1 MILLWC
7 RRARLGSLL
16 ALLAVWPA
24 WAQTALKPCRV
35 PGIATAVQCGV
46 VQRALDP
53 ARAEG
58 VSIDVHFVVVPA
70 LARRKLPDPV
80 FLLAGGPGQSAI
92 DVAPM
97 VVKQM
102 ARLNNRRDLV
112 FVDQR
117 GTGRSAPLMCEQDRH
132 ASLAQQLDAER
143 QDARLRQCLTAL
155 QKLPHGDLR
164 FYTTTLAMQDVDA
177 VRRAIG
183 AQRINLV
190 GASYGTRAVLEY
202 MRQFGSAV
210 RRSVIDG
217 VAPPDMAL
225 PASASA
231 DNQAALDA
239 LLTFCEVDSHC
250 AATYPGFRTDLAAAL
265 AALPGEVVV
274 MDPISGSPQ
283 RVMVT
288 RKALLDGLRGPLY
301 DPALA
306 SALPFAV
313 REAAAGRFEPLLG
326 LGSFLGVGGPNRL
339 AEGMHFSVVCAEDMP
354 RLPVTEVP
362 SGSEFGQVMA
372 QQYAQTCSYWPRA
385 VVPDAFYTLASSAS
399 AVLVLSGGL
408 DPVTPPHHGA
418 RVAKALGS
426 KARHVVVPHA
436 GHGVIGLGCM
446 RDVLFRFLDAGDD
459 GEALAVDTA
468 CVTSI
473 PRPGAFVP
481 VHVARQGRP

>member
-183 AQRINLV
+183 AQ
-190 GASYGTRAVLEY
+190 
-202 MRQFGSAV
+202 
-210 RRSVIDG
+210 
-217 VAPPDMAL
+217 
-225 PASASA
+225 
-231 DNQAALDA
+231 
-239 LLTFCEVDSHC
+239 
-250 AATYPGFRTDLAAAL
+250 
-265 AALPGEVVV
+265 
-274 MDPISGSPQ
+274 
-283 RVMVT
+283 
-288 RKALLDGLRGPLY
+288 
-301 DPALA
+301 
-306 SALPFAV
+306 
-313 REAAAGRFEPLLG
+313 
-326 LGSFLGVGGPNRL
+326 
-339 AEGMHFSVVCAEDMP
+339 
-354 RLPVTEVP
+354 
-362 SGSEFGQVMA
+362 
-372 QQYAQTCSYWPRA
+372 
-385 VVPDAFYTLASSAS
+385 
-399 AVLVLSGGL
+399 
-408 DPVTPPHHGA
+408 
-418 RVAKALGS
+418 
-426 KARHVVVPHA
+426 
-436 GHGVIGLGCM
+436 
-446 RDVLFRFLDAGDD
+446 
-459 GEALAVDTA
+459 
-468 CVTSI
+468 
-473 PRPGAFVP
+473 
-481 VHVARQGRP
+481 